1 MDPELPINARA
12 EASLRHET
20 KKLVFREER
29 DRFEVCQPI
38 VREKSEWPGSE
49 WPGLRKKTIFAHR
62 TGDDKWDIRIV

>member
-38 VREKSEWPGSE
+38 VREKFEWL
-49 WPGLRKKTIFAHR
+49 GLRKKTIFAHR